1 MKKLSVVLLFMTLLL
16 ASSAFAYDN
25 KPRLGL
31 NVSALQASPLLLQHL
46 RLSEGEGLMVSNI
59 AVGGELEAAGLS
71 QGDIVLAIDG
81 HSLSKPADLQNY
93 VAKLPLHASVTLDV
107 IQKGEHKQIILKLDS
122 LPDEVVWKYSQPVS
136 GPGRPAPLRKQ
147 LLTPVLPQGQQS
159 PQIHAPSHGGLA
171 QSGSQRLTFKSVM
184 STEEGIKSST
194 VTIIGSPQDSNS
206 EIEIE
211 LGSDTYKT
219 RLGDIDQLPE
229 DAQRAARNAIQQS
242 NQFSFSFGSGSQ
254 RMDDMMKRHQEQ
266 MRMMDELFFRS
277 FGGQQMMPPSGGQP
291 QAPESNVL
299 RPVQP
304 SAEDIK
310 L

>member
-1 MKKLSVVLLFMTLLL
+1 M
-16 ASSAFAYDN
+16 
-25 KPRLGL
+25 
-31 NVSALQASPLLLQHL
+31 
-46 RLSEGEGLMVSNI
+46 
-59 AVGGELEAAGLS
+59 
-71 QGDIVLAIDG
+71 
-81 HSLSKPADLQNY
+81 
-93 VAKLPLHASVTLDV
+93 
-107 IQKGEHKQIILKLDS
+107 
-122 LPDEVVWKYSQPVS
+122 
-136 GPGRPAPLRKQ
+136 
-147 LLTPVLPQGQQS
+147 
-159 PQIHAPSHGGLA
+159 
-171 QSGSQRLTFKSVM
+171 
-184 STEEGIKSST
+184 
-194 VTIIGSPQDSNS
+194 
-206 EIEIE
+206 
-211 LGSDTYKT
+211 
-219 RLGDIDQLPE
+219 PE